1 MRTLIDHFI
10 NLNEPTQRADW
21 LDEAVVLAAGSTSL
35 PMGAGVMDLVGLM
48 GEYREKIVRI
58 IRSGQT
64 ACLTVAMITNNF
76 GDVLHD
82 LTKIKAHREMHKEQL
97 TIAQTASKCGWEF
110 GLFSKY
116 IQLAKIHRLE
126 GDQKPFR
133 SAPVNICLPVLFNK
147 FQITKVDLLEI
158 LPIQNFLKA
167 INQKSPLK
175 FKLACCAVAIHAS
188 SLESDQTEEE
198 IRAEINR
205 DLVLLHYI
213 LSICVK
219 LSPRP
224 GEEAS
229 LEPVNLCDELER
241 LRLQYQENIDQE
253 IVDQIAEA
261 VYSVVLT
268 IAPEELLYSCT
279 LVRQRLAG
287 AMRPGDGEI
296 ENQWQHMI
304 ADRLRF
310 DHKFTSLNNAWCFSE
325 WIESSLNR
333 FAGKYYIYSDIHNL
347 ALGGQFHNIRSYG
360 IKTPLIKL
368 THAFMQNEM
377 DGVAFILR
385 AFSSRLQGEIL
396 INRYFAELSRYWL
409 DEEQAIPCFYVEVA
423 DQVQGIVSDYN
434 TAIRAFMHA
443 SHAVGYRLKSGLGI
457 VKIEDCAHLDE
468 LRRMAEFGL
477 DVTKLFKDTHRV
489 WEKYQLVGE
498 PFSYGKSVAVLNL
511 LGDKM
516 KNFDAN
522 SSFLRRVNCNQ
533 DLWIHHCHPKFRIE
547 MEMAFSEINA
557 RFSYERVGI

>member
-1 MRTLIDHFI
+1 MRTLIDHLM
-10 NLNEPTQRADW
+10 NLNESTQRADW
-21 LDEAVVLAAGSTSL
+21 LDEAVELAAGSTSL

-48 GEYREKIVRI
+48 GEFREKLVKI

-82 LTKIKAHREMHKEQL
+82 LTIIEAHRDMHKEQL
-97 TIAQTASKCGWEF
+97 TIVQTAAKNGWEF

-116 IQLAKIHRLE
+116 IQLAKIHWLE
-126 GDQKPFR
+126 GDQELFR
-133 SAPVNICLPVLFNK
+133 SAPLNNCLPVFFDKL
-147 FQITKVDLLEI
+147 QIIKVDPLEI
-158 LPIQNFLKA
+158 QPIDNFLKA
-167 INQKSPLK
+167 INQKSRLK
-175 FKLACCAVAIHAS
+175 FKLVCCGVAIHAS
-188 SLESDQTEEE
+188 SFNWDQTEEE

-205 DLVLLHYI
+205 FLVLLHYI
-213 LSICVK
+213 LSICAK
-219 LSPRP
+219 LSPQP
-224 GEEAS
+224 GEETS
-229 LEPVNLCDELER
+229 LEPANLCDELER
-241 LRLQYQENIDQE
+241 LRLRYQENMDQG

-268 IAPEELLYSCT
+268 VAPEKLLYSRT
-279 LVRQRLAG
+279 LIRQRLAG
-287 AMRPGDGEI
+287 ALRPGGGEI
-296 ENQWQHMI
+296 ENQWQHMVT
-304 ADRLRF
+304 DRLRF

-325 WIESSLNR
+325 WVESVLNR

-347 ALGGQFHNIRSYG
+347 ALGGQFHHIRSYG
-360 IKTPLIKL
+360 IKTPLIDL

-377 DGVAFILR
+377 DGVTFIQS
-385 AFSSRLQGEIL
+385 AFSSRLQGEVL

-409 DEEQAIPCFYVEVA
+409 DEEQTIPCFYVEVG

-434 TAIRAFMHA
+434 TAIRAFMNA

-457 VKIEDCAHLDE
+457 VKIEDHAGLDE

-477 DVTKLFKDTHRV
+477 DVTKLFKNTHQV

-511 LGDKM
+511 FGDKM

-522 SSFLRRVNCNQ
+522 ASFLRRVNFNQ
-533 DLWIHHCHPKFRIE
+533 NLWIHHCHPKLRTE

-557 RFSYERVGI
+557 RFTHERVGI